1 MPGVI
6 PVAVT
11 TETIVR
17 VVRESLGTD
26 LVVWLPPRARRV
38 GYASRCVL
46 VGLVVD
52 RIVDARGWC
61 SCPPLHSLTVPLAR
75 LSMVVVVGVVVCV
88 GLLVPVSSEPLPVF
102 HFRPINPVVC
112 WGPTKE
118 PEPLVETLS

>member
-17 VVRESLGTD
+17 AVRESLGTD
-26 LVVWLPPRARRV
+26 SVVWLPLHARARRLRV
-38 GYASRCVL
+38 ACVL

-52 RIVDARGWC
+52 RIVDARGC
-61 SCPPLHSLTVPLAR
+61 VCPPSCPRRVSPFGR
-75 LSMVVVVGVVVCV
+75 CCVVVGVVVCV